1 MAESTYISKG
11 ISTRDYSFNQ
21 GDLTDEIT
29 NTIGWLHENE
39 TTLAEGTITAYLS
52 LLYNLVSL
60 VTDIN
65 EKRYLYGTLLD
76 YKNRQEFQIK
86 LF

>member
-1 MAESTYISKG
+1 MAESIYISKG
-11 ISTRDYSFNQ
+11 VSTRNYSFNQ
-21 GDLTDEIT
+21 DDLTDEIT
-29 NTIGWLHENE
+29 NTIEWLHTNQELLK
-39 TTLAEGTITAYLS
+39 TATITAYLS

-65 EKRYLYGTLLD
+65 EKRYLYGTLID
-76 YKNRQEFQIK
+76 FKNRHEYQVK